1 MKRYSRTV
9 AQQCRYYEVNN
20 IFEYMVET
28 YLNGNITTFGELYRE
43 LCKEARKDFIDFLL
57 SVTFETVICAWDE
70 KIPALLIRLVN
81 TLLFCRT
88 EEELR
93 QSIDKLRETTELDE
107 FFTYGYGSHHF
118 WCNQRISKGSVQFI
132 QSRLFIATF

>member
-1 MKRYSRTV
+1 M
-9 AQQCRYYEVNN
+9 N
-20 IFEYMVET
+20 
-28 YLNGNITTFGELYRE
+28 
-43 LCKEARKDFIDFLL
+43 
-57 SVTFETVICAWDE
+57 VTFETVICAWDE

-107 FFTYGYGSHHF
+107 FTAMARIISGATSAFPKEACSSSKAGYSLRHF
-118 WCNQRISKGSVQFI
+118 NPLIHK
-132 QSRLFIATF
+132 

>member
-1 MKRYSRTV
+1 M
-9 AQQCRYYEVNN
+9 N
-20 IFEYMVET
+20 
-28 YLNGNITTFGELYRE
+28 
-43 LCKEARKDFIDFLL
+43 
-57 SVTFETVICAWDE
+57 VTFETTICAWDE

-107 FFTYGYGSHHF
+107 FFTKAGYSLQHF
-118 WCNQRISKGSVQFI
+118 NPLIHK
-132 QSRLFIATF
+132 

>member
-43 LCKEARKDFIDFLL
+43 LCK
-57 SVTFETVICAWDE
+57 
-70 KIPALLIRLVN
+70 
-81 TLLFCRT
+81 
-88 EEELR
+88 
-93 QSIDKLRETTELDE
+93 DKLTTDFRFLAL
-107 FFTYGYGSHHF
+107 YNCRLHRQGRQIKLIHLL
-118 WCNQRISKGSVQFI
+118 NVQFVRTGGYTYHTDKHECNNK
-132 QSRLFIATF
+132 QCFYHLFHTH

>member
-1 MKRYSRTV
+1 M
-9 AQQCRYYEVNN
+9 N
-20 IFEYMVET
+20 
-28 YLNGNITTFGELYRE
+28 
-43 LCKEARKDFIDFLL
+43 
-57 SVTFETVICAWDE
+57 VTFETVICAWDE

-107 FFTYGYGSHHF
+107 FLHLRLWLTPFLVQPAHF
-118 WCNQRISKGSVQFI
+118 QRKRAVHPKPVIHCDI
-132 QSRLFIATF
+132 LIL

>member
-1 MKRYSRTV
+1 M
-9 AQQCRYYEVNN
+9 N
-20 IFEYMVET
+20 
-28 YLNGNITTFGELYRE
+28 
-43 LCKEARKDFIDFLL
+43 
-57 SVTFETVICAWDE
+57 VTFETTICAWDE

-107 FFTYGYGSHHF
+107 FFTYGYG
-118 WCNQRISKGSVQFI
+118 WCNQRISKGSMQFI

>member
-1 MKRYSRTV
+1 M
-9 AQQCRYYEVNN
+9 N
-20 IFEYMVET
+20 
-28 YLNGNITTFGELYRE
+28 
-43 LCKEARKDFIDFLL
+43 
-57 SVTFETVICAWDE
+57 VTFETTICAWDE

-93 QSIDKLRETTELDE
+93 QSINKLRETTELDE

-118 WCNQRISKGSVQFI
+118 WCNQRFPKEVYSSSKAGYSLQHFNPLI
-132 QSRLFIATF
+132 HK

>member
-1 MKRYSRTV
+1 M
-9 AQQCRYYEVNN
+9 N
-20 IFEYMVET
+20 
-28 YLNGNITTFGELYRE
+28 
-43 LCKEARKDFIDFLL
+43 
-57 SVTFETVICAWDE
+57 VTFETVICAWDE

-118 WCNQRISKGSVQFI
+118 WSTSAFPKEACSSSKAGYSLRHFNPLI
-132 QSRLFIATF
+132 HK

>member
-1 MKRYSRTV
+1 M
-9 AQQCRYYEVNN
+9 N
-20 IFEYMVET
+20 
-28 YLNGNITTFGELYRE
+28 
-43 LCKEARKDFIDFLL
+43 
-57 SVTFETVICAWDE
+57 VTFETVICAWDE
-70 KIPALLIRLVN
+70 EIPALLIRLVN

-93 QSIDKLRETTELDE
+93 QSIDKLRETTELEE
-107 FFTYGYGSHHF
+107 FFTYSYGAHHF